1 MSEHAAVKLRLAS
14 TVMILRQAQ
23 SGMEVLL
30 LCRNAQLAFAGGA
43 WVFPGGAVDQADAEG
58 GDAESGDEAFSARI
72 AAVRECQEECGL
84 TLQPEQLVYFAH
96 WTTPEDQKRRFA
108 TWFFVAAVPEQHSEV
123 VIDDGEIHQFQW
135 LSPGHALERH
145 RAGELAMMPPTY
157 MSLKLLQG
165 FSNVAEALEG
175 LRNREAFS
183 VTPRVAREGETTV
196 LLYPGDAGYELR
208 DGNLSGPR
216 HRCVIGDRGTDYIHS
231 GDDVGVAAMDRVE
244 KASQA

>member
-1 MSEHAAVKLRLAS
+1 MSEHSAVTLRLAS

-23 SGMEVLL
+23 AGMEVLL
-30 LCRNAQLAFAGGA
+30 LRRNAQLAFAGGA

-58 GDAESGDEAFSARI
+58 GDEGSGGEEFTARI

-84 TLQPEQLVYFAH
+84 TLQPEQLVHFAH

-108 TWFFVAAVPEQHSEV
+108 TWFFVAAVPEQQSEV
-123 VIDDGEIHQFQW
+123 VIDDGEIHEFQW
-135 LSPGHALERH
+135 LSPGHALARH
-145 RAGELAMMPPTY
+145 RDGELSMMPPTY

-165 FSNVAEALEG
+165 FSNAAEALSG
-175 LRNREAFS
+175 LRDSEAFS
-183 VTPRVAREGETTV
+183 VTPRVAREGETFV

-216 HRCVIGDRGTDYIHS
+216 HRCVIGDQGTDYIHS
-231 GDDVGVAAMDRVE
+231 GNDVGVAAMDRAE
-244 KASQA
+244 KASRG